1 MADNTTMNPGTGG
14 DTVAADDIA
23 GVKYQRVKLIHGA
36 DGVNDG
42 DVSSANGFPVD
53 LITAGAHFAPG
64 LDVAAGPGA
73 GGPLH
78 TDPDGNLATRGTVL
92 TDELGYRANF
102 ANTSL
107 EVTLNSFATFT
118 NGSANVTGTVL
129 LSDDLRRGD
138 YVKLSADA
146 ESAWVQVENIV
157 SATALT
163 LVAAYSG
170 TGGTGAAVRAIVKPS
185 TGTGGTIAVASGA
198 CTIASGTT
206 INSISE
212 VERDVDWLPVL
223 KQSGVTISQR
233 IANHTTN
240 IGFYDEA
247 HPATPYYFAWFAADG
262 TTNTT
267 IKCRSGRNPTGAPS
281 ASETEETTVT
291 LPNGGTT
298 AASHRYRTEVL
309 GDRVNFFIDGWNVA
323 THYRAM
329 PGPGDVLTS
338 TVRSTNGG
346 SAPATSTTITID
358 YDTVKNHNKLEVG
371 LLSDSEGIVS
381 TTPPAQ
387 IFSYTAGAV
396 VIAINTDILLI
407 DCLQFRSLSL
417 HVGAIG
423 TTGVVTGAWSNDGST
438 DWSNVQFQNP
448 TGGAATTISNAAPG
462 VFVTPVR
469 GRYFRLR
476 MTTATTAAG
485 ATRINIAA
493 FQSDMSP
500 LPPSTQAVSGTV
512 TANIGIGA
520 LAAGTN
526 AIGDFGMQY
535 RANATGAATL
545 TNINCPATPAP
556 QQLKS
561 GAGRLLGLFLYNT
574 SASTRWVKIF
584 NLASASVTAGTTSA
598 TTEIGIPAGS
608 QLEMKMEGGAAF
620 STGITVM
627 VTAGAG
633 LTNNSA
639 VTLADV
645 TGFSLH
651 A

>member
-14 DTVAADDIA
+14 DTIGADEVA
-23 GVKYQRVKLIHGA
+23 GVKYQRIKLIHGA
-36 DGVNDG
+36 DGVNAG
-42 DVSSANGFPVD
+42 DVAEDNPYPVAPYAHG
-53 LITAGAHFAPG
+53 THFAPG
-64 LDVAAGPGA
+64 FDVA
-73 GGPLH
+73 GGVNAQTPLY
-78 TDPDGNLATRGTVL
+78 TDPDGNLVTRGTVL
-92 TDELGYRANF
+92 TDERGYRANF

-107 EVTLNSFATFT
+107 EVAFSVAATFT
-118 NGSANVTGTVL
+118 AASTAVTGSGFL
-129 LSDDLRRGD
+129 ADDIRPGD

-146 ESAWVQVENIV
+146 ESAWAQVDTITSDAALVLV
-157 SATALT
+157 SAYT
-163 LVAAYSG
+163 G
-170 TGGTGAAVRAIVKPS
+170 TGGTGVATRAIVKPA
-185 TGTGGTIAVASGA
+185 TGSGGTIAVASGV

-212 VERDVDWLPVL
+212 VERDVDWLPIL
-223 KQSGVTISQR
+223 KQAGVTISQR
-233 IANHTTN
+233 IANHTTY

-247 HPATPYYFAWFAADG
+247 HPTTPYWFAWFAADG

-291 LPNGGTT
+291 LPNRATT
-298 AASHRYRTEVL
+298 ASSRRFRVEVL
-309 GDRVNFFIDGWNVA
+309 GDRVNFFIDGVVVA

-329 PGPGDVLTS
+329 PGPGDLLTS
-338 TVRSTNGG
+338 TVRSVNGS
-346 SAPATSTTITID
+346 SAPATSTTITVD
-358 YDTVKNHNKLEVG
+358 FDTVKNHNKLEVG
-371 LLSDSEGIVS
+371 LLSDAESVVA
-381 TTPPAQ
+381 TQPPAQ
-387 IFSYTAGAV
+387 MFNYTAGAV
-396 VIAINTDILLI
+396 VIPINTDIMLI
-407 DCLQFRSLSL
+407 DCSQFRSLSV
-417 HVGAIG
+417 HIGAVG
-423 TTGVVTGAWSNDGST
+423 TTGVLTGAWSNDGVT
-438 DWSNVQFQNP
+438 DWSTVTFQNP
-448 TGGAATTISNAAPG
+448 TGGPVTTMANAAPG
-462 VFVTPVR
+462 TFVTPVR

-485 ATRINIAA
+485 ATRVNVAGL
-493 FQSDMSP
+493 QSDMSP
-500 LPPSTQAVSGTV
+500 MPPSTQPVSGTV
-512 TANIGIGA
+512 TATLSGA

-526 AIGDFGMQY
+526 AVGDVGIQY

-545 TNINCPATPAP
+545 TNINCPATPVA

-584 NLASASVTAGTTSA
+584 NLASASVTPGTTSA
-598 TTEIGIPAGS
+598 TTEIGIPAGGR
-608 QLEMKMEGGAAF
+608 LEMSLEGGAAF

-627 VTAGAG
+627 ITAGAG